1 MTELTQRLSQ
11 EQTQDETQLALRKTH
26 IKVRRYRVYIFFL
39 LIIIVLI
46 EPFFTQSIE
55 NVRWTGAGSVSLSSI
70 SWWFAQRGEGGKLA
84 ELEQVQV
91 QIEEVKQEI
100 NKTQVE
106 IAIVNSLQDLEKQN
120 TLLNCINFDFCS
132 PLQQGLLDRIDLLRS
147 YLIVTQLS
155 AEKLDFDQKFIL
167 RNINE
172 FLSQKSGVGQLVEV
186 TSISF
191 DESSQVKPEFNLYK
205 VPLNLHVKYTTNS
218 HFMSFLHNIESKMSP
233 TLPVMR
239 RINSVN
245 YDIVNYLDSQEVSM
259 SMSIYYFKFDET
271 EKLAWKKVDIDHAS
285 AE

>member
-1 MTELTQRLSQ
+1 M
-11 EQTQDETQLALRKTH
+11 
-26 IKVRRYRVYIFFL
+26 
-39 LIIIVLI
+39 
-46 EPFFTQSIE
+46 
-55 NVRWTGAGSVSLSSI
+55 
-70 SWWFAQRGEGGKLA
+70 
-84 ELEQVQV
+84 
-91 QIEEVKQEI
+91 
-100 NKTQVE
+100 
-106 IAIVNSLQDLEKQN
+106 
-120 TLLNCINFDFCS
+120 
-132 PLQQGLLDRIDLLRS
+132 QQGLLDRIDLLRS

-271 EKLAWKKVDIDHAS
+271 EKLA
-285 AE
+285 